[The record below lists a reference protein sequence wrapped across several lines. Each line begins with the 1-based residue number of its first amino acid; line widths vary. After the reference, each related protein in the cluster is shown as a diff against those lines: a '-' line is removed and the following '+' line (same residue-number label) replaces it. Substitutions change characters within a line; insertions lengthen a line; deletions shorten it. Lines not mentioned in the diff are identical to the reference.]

1 MPDPLIM
8 LIGGAIVA
16 AFALGLG
23 IGGWESPPPGTAEGV
38 SAGTVERRVKMKEQ
52 TDAMERARDAAVRN
66 IIRDGTKLETVC
78 AEMGFDAGVAY
89 AAALEAGKAV
99 DEKDSPCEHRKGK
112 MVGFDEETYEGSW
125 KCKLCGEVFSRKAA
139 IVCLDDV
146 PPATVEAEIEAF
158 VASQAANRDLRTVVD
173 YIKAWEARKENRR
186 TGDAG

>member
-1 MPDPLIM
+1 MPDPLFM

-89 AAALEAGKAV
+89 AAALEAGKAQNVSGGALAEAIKNAICIRNYPVLSEQWEKHSLDIVIQVARAALEAGKAV
-99 DEKDSPCEHRKGK
+99 DEAER
-112 MVGFDEETYEGSW
+112 
-125 KCKLCGEVFSRKAA
+125 GE
-139 IVCLDDV
+139 
-146 PPATVEAEIEAF
+146 
-158 VASQAANRDLRTVVD
+158 
-173 YIKAWEARKENRR
+173 
-186 TGDAG
+186 

>member
-1 MPDPLIM
+1 
-8 LIGGAIVA
+8 
-16 AFALGLG
+16 
-23 IGGWESPPPGTAEGV
+23 
-38 SAGTVERRVKMKEQ
+38 
-52 TDAMERARDAAVRN
+52 
-66 IIRDGTKLETVC
+66 VC